1 MQSKKITFLSRVLLI
16 AALVSISLLATTSS
30 RIPLIEN
37 ISDKV
42 IHLAAFFVLAL
53 LVDFSW
59 PESEFLAPK
68 IFSLLGYGLAIEIV
82 QYFLPHRSFSI
93 LDLAVDAAG
102 LLLYRM
108 AVPLLKTLPP
118 CRGRWKLRADDTL

>member
-1 MQSKKITFLSRVLLI
+1 VQAKRNTFLFRILLT
-16 AALVSISLLATTSS
+16 AALVSISILATTSS
-30 RIPLIEN
+30 EIPLIEN

-42 IHLAAFFVLAL
+42 NHLVAFFVLAL

-59 PESEFLAPK
+59 PESGFLAPK
-68 IFSLLGYGLAIEIV
+68 ILSLLGYGLAIEIV
-82 QYFLPHRSFSI
+82 QYFFPARSFSI

-102 LLLYRM
+102 LFLYRM

-118 CRGRWKLRADDTL
+118 CKGRWKLHTDDTI